1 MINRRSMLLSLCSG
15 LGATVTGLKL
25 AQAQEVQQTAI
36 IIGDMHCTDCAKKI
50 ASRLYAVPGV
60 VGVRAEVKTGIAYVT
75 PQQAKQPSPRAL
87 WEAVELAKFSPVKL
101 VGPYGTFT
109 TKPSV

>member
-1 MINRRSMLLSLCSG
+1 MNRRVMLLSICSSF
-15 LGATVTGLKL
+15 GAALAGCKL
-25 AQAQEVQQTAI
+25 ARGEQPQQTAI

-75 PQQAKQPSPRAL
+75 PQQTKQPSPRAL
-87 WEAVELAKFSPVKL
+87 WEAVEMADFSPKKL
-101 VGPYGTFT
+101 VGPHGTFT
-109 TKPSV
+109 TKPNL